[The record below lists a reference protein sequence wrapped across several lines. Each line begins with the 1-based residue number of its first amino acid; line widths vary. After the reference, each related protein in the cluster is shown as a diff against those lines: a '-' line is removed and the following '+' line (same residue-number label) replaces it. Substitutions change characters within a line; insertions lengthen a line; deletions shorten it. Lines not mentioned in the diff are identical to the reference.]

1 MNPPVQPPC
10 ANPPSRSSPGCPGAW
25 ITPSSDTYS
34 TTTKF
39 LTQPPLCSPQLRRS
53 AVDPLPAVH
62 AAARN
67 LENDSGAGQEHALS
81 PHLGRNYRHRRLP
94 ARKKSRKKTG
104 SSPLPPAA
112 RNSSKAAGDL
122 PVVFLAY
129 LSAHHRCCSCLL
141 VWPLGAACL

>member
-39 LTQPPLCSPQLRRS
+39 LTQPPFRPPQFRWS
-53 AVDPLPAVH
+53 AVDPLPAVQ

-67 LENDSGAGQEHALS
+67 LENDNGAGQEHALS
-81 PHLGRNYRHRRLP
+81 PHLGQKLPTPATGRQEEEPEETRHFT
-94 ARKKSRKKTG
+94 AA
-104 SSPLPPAA
+104 SS
-112 RNSSKAAGDL
+112 S
-122 PVVFLAY
+122 
-129 LSAHHRCCSCLL
+129 
-141 VWPLGAACL
+141 